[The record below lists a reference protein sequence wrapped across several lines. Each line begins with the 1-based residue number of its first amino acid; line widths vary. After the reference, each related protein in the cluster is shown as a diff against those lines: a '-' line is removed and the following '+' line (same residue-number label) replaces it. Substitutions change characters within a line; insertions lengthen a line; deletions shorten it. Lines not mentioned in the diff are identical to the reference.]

1 MLFIY
6 MSKKEAFSRV
16 VIDRK
21 LREAG
26 WDIEDETQVVFEDH
40 GAAGRA
46 DYVLRDTKGMPIAI
60 IEAKSPEIDP
70 YTAKKQARDYVEL
83 QYPMVD
89 YIYLANDEKIYFWDL
104 GQGDAIPSD
113 GGFFSREDL
122 ERKRASGRVNNVEPL
137 SQKEVT
143 AEYFSDVS
151 DAIKPY
157 YYQIDAW
164 NAIAKDYDE
173 KHKRAFLLEMAT
185 GTGKTIL
192 AGLIISKF
200 LRTNN
205 ASRVLFIVDRQ
216 SLATQTKAK
225 FEQLLHTISKVG
237 VYWGGKHQNI
247 LGSNVVV
254 ATIQSLS
261 LHGKTDF
268 TPGAFDLI
276 IHDEA
281 HRSIYTPDA
290 RAAVDYFVGAAKIGL
305 TATPKDFLKNI
316 DIEQLGQD
324 DPRAL
329 QRRIQRDTYRY
340 FGCDDGVPTYRYTI
354 QDGSKDGFL
363 IEPTYR
369 KANTA
374 LTYKAL
380 SNEGI
385 TKLDDVELEEGTSLK
400 IRDLERKVY
409 FPKRNEA
416 MMREFLDFADRA
428 LNGEVGKSLIFAVS
442 HNHAVALAKI
452 LNQLT
457 PEYNGRF
464 AEVITSRIKGAHDI
478 AKEFA
483 DIQHPLP
490 RVGITV
496 DMLAT
501 GFDAPEVQNVVLV
514 RAIYNPTTYQQIK
527 GRGTRLCPEINK
539 SRFVVHDFAGVME
552 YFEEKHDWD
561 APLNAPVEK
570 KYGSANQETEDG
582 KPIVRGSTDDTKK
595 TKDREISEVPTSQ
608 TNDFTLT
615 RDEIRYGLGEGDVVD
630 RNMYQDEWTKAVHAY
645 VAENRETI
653 ERVVD
658 DPEAMDEL
666 MEDINQKLLGRPKYY
681 FNEETLRQSHRIIA
695 GVRDFFMAA
704 LGKSTLPTRDEQL
717 ADFKQGLVSKFA
729 DQGGGATQRRTQM
742 VKYLADHLMDNNELV
757 KEINS
762 TNNLSFLTRPE
773 FSQAYQIR
781 DWLSE
786 FGSDSEG
793 LLELVSDIAESEL
806 LKV

>member
-1 MLFIY
+1 MGQT
-6 MSKKEAFSRV
+6 EAFSRV

-26 WDIEDETQVVFEDH
+26 WDIEDSSQVVFEDH
-40 GAAGRA
+40 GDAGRS
-46 DYVLRDTKGMPIAI
+46 DYVLKDSKGAPLAV
-60 IEAKSPEIDP
+60 IEAKAPAIDP
-70 YTAKKQARDYVEL
+70 YIAKKQARDYVEL

-104 GQGDAIPSD
+104 GHGDAIPSD
-113 GGFFSREDL
+113 SGFFSREDL

-137 SQKEVT
+137 LQKEVT
-143 AEYFSDVS
+143 TEYFSDVS
-151 DAIKPY
+151 DVIKPY

-164 NAIAKDYDE
+164 NAIAKSYDE
-173 KHKRAFLLEMAT
+173 NHKRAFLLEMAT

-192 AGLIISKF
+192 ASLIISKF

-205 ASRVLFIVDRQ
+205 ASRVLFVVDRQ
-216 SLATQTKAK
+216 SLAIQTKSK
-225 FEQLLHTISKVG
+225 FEQLLANLSKVG
-237 VYWGGKHQNI
+237 VYWGGKHQNL

-254 ATIQSLS
+254 ATIQTLS
-261 LHGKTDF
+261 LHGKKDF

-281 HRSIYTPDA
+281 HRSIYTPEA
-290 RAAVDYFVGAAKIGL
+290 RAAVDYFVGAVKIGL

-316 DIEQLGQD
+316 DTEQLGQD

-329 QRRIQRDTYRY
+329 DRRIQRDTYRY

-363 IEPTYR
+363 IEPVYR
-369 KANTA
+369 KAKTS
-374 LTYKAL
+374 LTYQAL
-380 SNEGI
+380 SSEGI

-416 MMREFLDFADRA
+416 MMREFLDYADHA
-428 LNGEVGKSLIFAVS
+428 PNGEIGKTLIFAVS
-442 HNHAVALAKI
+442 QNHAVSLAKI

-464 AEVITSRIKGAHDI
+464 AEVITSRVRGAHDI
-478 AKEFA
+478 AKDFA
-483 DIQHPLP
+483 DIQSQVT
-490 RVGITV
+490 RVGVTV

-501 GFDAPEVQNVVLV
+501 GFDAPEIQNVVMA
-514 RAIYNPTTYQQIK
+514 RAIYDPTTYQQIK
-527 GRGTRLCPEINK
+527 GRGTRLCPEIK
-539 SRFVVHDFAGVME
+539 KERFVIHDFAGVID
-552 YFEEKHDWD
+552 YFEEKHDWE
-561 APLNAPVEK
+561 APLNAPADK
-570 KYGSANQETEDG
+570 TYGSANQETEDG
-582 KPIVRGSTDDTKK
+582 KPIVRGSTGDDTQK
-595 TKDREISEVPTSQ
+595 TKDRETTETPTSQ
-608 TNDFTLT
+608 TNDFTLS

-645 VAENRETI
+645 LAENREHI
-653 ERVVD
+653 ERVID
-658 DPEAMDEL
+658 DPEAMDVL
-666 MEDINQKLLGRPKYY
+666 MEDINLKLLDRPKYY
-681 FNEETLRQSHRIIA
+681 FNEESLRQSHRIIA
-695 GVRDFFMAA
+695 GVRDFFLAA
-704 LGKSTLPTRDEQL
+704 IGKSTLPTRDEQM
-717 ADFKQGLVSKFA
+717 AEFKQGLVSKFA
-729 DQGGGATQRRTQM
+729 DSGGGATQRRTQM
-742 VKYLADHLMDNNELV
+742 VKYLADHLMEDEKLV
-757 KEINS
+757 QEINS
-762 TNNLSFLTRPE
+762 AHNLSFLQLPE

-786 FGSDSEG
+786 FGNDSEG
-793 LLELVSDIAESEL
+793 ILELVGDIAESEL

>member
-1 MLFIY
+1 MGQ
-6 MSKKEAFSRV
+6 SEAFSRV

-26 WDIEDETQVVFEDH
+26 WDIEDSSQVVFEDH
-40 GAAGRA
+40 GDAGRS
-46 DYVLRDTKGMPIAI
+46 DYVLKDLKGVPLAV
-60 IEAKSPEIDP
+60 IEAKSPVIDP

-104 GQGDAIPSD
+104 GHGDAIPSD
-113 GGFFSREDL
+113 SGFFSREDL

-137 SQKEVT
+137 LQKEVT
-143 AEYFSDVS
+143 AEYFNDVS
-151 DAIKPY
+151 DFIKPY

-173 KHKRAFLLEMAT
+173 NHKRAFLLEMAT

-192 AGLIISKF
+192 ASLIISKF

-205 ASRVLFIVDRQ
+205 ASRVLFVVDRQ
-216 SLATQTKAK
+216 SLAIQTKAK
-225 FEQLLHTISKVG
+225 FEQLLSSLSKVG
-237 VYWGGKHQNI
+237 VYWGGKHQNL

-254 ATIQSLS
+254 ATIQTLS
-261 LHGKTDF
+261 LHGKKDF

-290 RAAVDYFVGAAKIGL
+290 RAAVDYFVGAVKIGL

-316 DIEQLGQD
+316 DVEQLGQD

-329 QRRIQRDTYRY
+329 ERRVQRDTYRY

-363 IEPTYR
+363 IEPVYR
-369 KANTA
+369 KAKTS
-374 LTYKAL
+374 LTYQAL

-416 MMREFLDFADRA
+416 MMREFLDYADHA
-428 LNGEVGKSLIFAVS
+428 PNGEIGKTLVFAVS
-442 HNHAVALAKI
+442 QNHAVALGKI

-464 AEVITSRIKGAHDI
+464 AEVITSRVKGAHDI

-483 DIQHPLP
+483 DIENKLP

-501 GFDAPEVQNVVLV
+501 GFDAPEVQNVVLA
-514 RAIYNPTTYQQIK
+514 RAIYDPTTYQQIK
-527 GRGTRLCPEINK
+527 GRGTRLCPEIK
-539 SRFVVHDFAGVME
+539 KERFVMHDFAGVID
-552 YFEEKHDWD
+552 YFEEKHDWE
-561 APLNAPVEK
+561 APLNAP
-570 KYGSANQETEDG
+570 AG
-582 KPIVRGSTDDTKK
+582 KVRSTPPGDDTPPSGGDDGPVDGPPRPEE
-595 TKDREISEVPTSQ
+595 TPTSQ
-608 TNDFTLT
+608 TIDFTVS

-645 VAENRETI
+645 VAENREHI
-653 ERVVD
+653 ERVID

-666 MEDINQKLLGRPKYY
+666 MEDINQKLLDKPKYY
-681 FNEETLRQSHRIIA
+681 FNEESLRQSHRIIA
-695 GVRDFFMAA
+695 GVRDFFLAA
-704 LGKSTLPTRDEQL
+704 IGKSTLPTRDEQMSE
-717 ADFKQGLVSKFA
+717 FKQGLVNKFA

-742 VKYLADHLMDNNELV
+742 VKYLADHLMEDEKLV
-757 KEINS
+757 QEIN
-762 TNNLSFLTRPE
+762 TAHNLSFLQRPE

-786 FGSDSEG
+786 FGNDSEG
-793 LLELVSDIAESEL
+793 ILELVGDIAESEL

>member
-1 MLFIY
+1 
-6 MSKKEAFSRV
+6 MSQNEAYSRII
-16 VIDRK
+16 IDRK

-26 WDIEDETQVVFEDH
+26 WDIEDESQVVFEDH
-40 GAAGRA
+40 GTSGRA
-46 DYVLRDTKGMPIAI
+46 DYVLKDLRGRPIAV
-60 IEAKSPEIDP
+60 IEAKAPNIDP

-83 QYPMVD
+83 QYPMANYV
-89 YIYLANDEKIYFWDL
+89 YLANDEKIYFWDL

-113 GGFFSREDL
+113 SGFFSREDI

-137 SQKEVT
+137 LQKEVT
-143 AEYFSDVS
+143 AEYFNDVS
-151 DAIKPY
+151 DVIKPY

-164 NAIAKDYDE
+164 NAIAKDYDGN
-173 KHKRAFLLEMAT
+173 HKRAFLLEMAT

-192 AGLIISKF
+192 ASLIISKF

-205 ASRVLFIVDRQ
+205 ASRVLFVVDRQ
-216 SLATQTKAK
+216 SLAIQTKAK
-225 FEQLLHTISKVG
+225 FEQLLSSLSKVG
-237 VYWGGKHQNI
+237 VYWGGKHQNL

-254 ATIQSLS
+254 ATIQTLS
-261 LHGKTDF
+261 LHGKKDF

-290 RAAVDYFVGAAKIGL
+290 RAAVDYFVGAVKIGL

-316 DIEQLGQD
+316 DIEQLSQD

-329 QRRIQRDTYRY
+329 ERRVQRDTYRY

-363 IEPTYR
+363 IEPVYR
-369 KANTA
+369 KAKTA
-374 LTYKAL
+374 LTYQAL
-380 SNEGI
+380 SSEGI

-409 FPKRNEA
+409 FPKRNET
-416 MMREFLDFADRA
+416 MMREFLDYADHA
-428 LNGEVGKSLIFAVS
+428 PNGEIGKTLIFAVS
-442 HNHAVALAKI
+442 QNHAVSLARI

-464 AEVITSRIKGAHDI
+464 AEVITSRVKGAHDI

-483 DIQHPLP
+483 DIENKLP
-490 RVGITV
+490 RVGVTV

-501 GFDAPEVQNVVLV
+501 GFDAPEVQNVVLA
-514 RAIYNPTTYQQIK
+514 RAIYDPTTYQQIK
-527 GRGTRLCPEINK
+527 GRGTRLCPEIK
-539 SRFVVHDFAGVME
+539 KERFVVHDFAGVID

-561 APLNAPVEK
+561 APLNAPTGK
-570 KYGSANQETEDG
+570 AYGSTNQETEDG
-582 KPIVRGSTDDTKK
+582 TPIVRGSTGDDTQK
-595 TKDREISEVPTSQ
+595 TKDRETTDTPTSQ
-608 TNDFTLT
+608 TNDFTVS

-645 VAENRETI
+645 VADNKAKI
-653 ERVVD
+653 EQVID

-666 MEDINQKLLGRPKYY
+666 MEDINQKLLDKPKYY
-681 FNEETLRQSHRIIA
+681 FNEESLRQSHRIIA
-695 GVRDFFMAA
+695 GVRDFFLAA
-704 LGKSTLPTRDEQL
+704 LGKTQLPTRDEQL
-717 ADFKQGLVSKFA
+717 AEFKQGLVNKFA

-742 VKYLADHLMDNNELV
+742 VKYLADHLMEDEELV
-757 KEINS
+757 KDINDAR
-762 TNNLSFLTRPE
+762 NLSFLQRPE

-786 FGSDSEG
+786 FGNDSEEI
-793 LLELVSDIAESEL
+793 LELVGDIAESEL

>member
-1 MLFIY
+1 
-6 MSKKEAFSRV
+6 MSASMGQSEAFSRV

-26 WDIEDETQVVFEDH
+26 WDIEDSSQVVFEDH
-40 GAAGRA
+40 GDAGRS
-46 DYVLRDTKGMPIAI
+46 DYVLKDSKGIPLAV
-60 IEAKSPEIDP
+60 IEAKSPAIDP

-104 GQGDAIPSD
+104 GHGDAIPSD
-113 GGFFSREDL
+113 SGFFSREDL

-137 SQKEVT
+137 LQKEVT
-143 AEYFSDVS
+143 AEYFNDVS
-151 DAIKPY
+151 DVIKPY

-173 KHKRAFLLEMAT
+173 NYKRAFLLEMAT

-192 AGLIISKF
+192 ASLIISKF

-205 ASRVLFIVDRQ
+205 ASRVLFVVDRQ
-216 SLATQTKAK
+216 SLAIQTKAK
-225 FEQLLHTISKVG
+225 FEQLLSSLSKVG
-237 VYWGGKHQNI
+237 VYWGGKHQNL

-254 ATIQSLS
+254 ATIQTLS
-261 LHGKTDF
+261 LHGKKDF

-290 RAAVDYFVGAAKIGL
+290 RAAVDYFVGAVKIGL

-316 DIEQLGQD
+316 DVEQLSQD

-329 QRRIQRDTYRY
+329 ERRVQRDTYRY

-354 QDGSKDGFL
+354 QDGSKDGYL
-363 IEPTYR
+363 IEPVYR
-369 KANTA
+369 KAKTS
-374 LTYKAL
+374 LTYQAL

-416 MMREFLDFADRA
+416 MMREFLDYADHA
-428 LNGEVGKSLIFAVS
+428 PNGEIGKTLVFAVS
-442 HNHAVALAKI
+442 QNHAVALGKI

-464 AEVITSRIKGAHDI
+464 AEVITSRVKGAHDI

-483 DIQHPLP
+483 DIENKLP

-501 GFDAPEVQNVVLV
+501 GFDAPEVQNVVLA
-514 RAIYNPTTYQQIK
+514 RAIYDPTTYQQIK
-527 GRGTRLCPEINK
+527 GRGTRLCPEIK
-539 SRFVVHDFAGVME
+539 KERFVMHDFAGVID
-552 YFEEKHDWD
+552 YFEERHDWE
-561 APLNAPVEK
+561 APLNAPAGKVRSTPPGGDTQPSGGDNGPVDGPSRPE
-570 KYGSANQETEDG
+570 ET
-582 KPIVRGSTDDTKK
+582 
-595 TKDREISEVPTSQ
+595 PTSQ
-608 TNDFTLT
+608 TIDFTVS

-645 VAENRETI
+645 VAENREHI
-653 ERVVD
+653 ERVID

-666 MEDINQKLLGRPKYY
+666 MEDINQKLLDKPKYY
-681 FNEETLRQSHRIIA
+681 FNEESLRQSHRIIA
-695 GVRDFFMAA
+695 GVRDFFLAA
-704 LGKSTLPTRDEQL
+704 IGKSTLPTRDEQM
-717 ADFKQGLVSKFA
+717 AEFKQGLVNKFA

-742 VKYLADHLMDNNELV
+742 VKYLADHLMEDEKLV
-757 KEINS
+757 QEINAAH
-762 TNNLSFLTRPE
+762 NLSFLQRPE

-786 FGSDSEG
+786 FGNDSEG
-793 LLELVSDIAESEL
+793 ILELVGDIAESEL

>member
-1 MLFIY
+1 MNH
-6 MSKKEAFSRV
+6 KEAYSRV

-26 WDIEDETQVVFEDH
+26 WDIEDDSQVVFEDH
-40 GAAGRA
+40 GSAGRA
-46 DYVLRDTKGMPIAI
+46 DYVLKDSKGMPIAV
-60 IEAKSPEIDP
+60 IEAKSPDIDP
-70 YTAKKQARDYVEL
+70 YNAKKQARDYVEL
-83 QYPMVD
+83 QYPMAD

-113 GGFFSREDL
+113 GGFFSRDDL
-122 ERKRASGRVNNVEPL
+122 ERKRASHRVNNVQPL
-137 SQKEVT
+137 QQQEVNSD
-143 AEYFSDVS
+143 YFNDVS
-151 DAIKPY
+151 DIIKPY
-157 YYQIDAW
+157 YYQIEAW
-164 NAIAKDYDE
+164 NSIAKDYDE

-185 GTGKTIL
+185 GTGKTVL
-192 AGLIISKF
+192 AALIISKF

-205 ASRVLFIVDRQ
+205 ASRILFVVDRQ
-216 SLATQTKAK
+216 SLAIQTKAK
-225 FEQLLHTISKVG
+225 FEQLLSNLSKVG
-237 VYWGGKHQNI
+237 VYWGGKHQNL

-254 ATIQSLS
+254 ATIQTLS
-261 LHGKTDF
+261 LHGKKDF

-281 HRSIYTPDA
+281 HRSIYTPEA
-290 RAAVDYFVGAAKIGL
+290 RAAVDYFVGASKIGL

-316 DIEQLGQD
+316 DAEKLSQD

-329 QRRIQRDTYRY
+329 ERRIQRDTYRY
-340 FGCDDGVPTYRYTI
+340 FGCNDGTPTYRYTI

-363 IEPTYR
+363 IEPVYR
-369 KANTA
+369 KANTS
-374 LTYKAL
+374 LTYQAL

-416 MMREFLDFADRA
+416 MMREFLDFADHA
-428 LNGEVGKSLIFAVS
+428 PNGEVGKTLVFAVS
-442 HNHAVALAKI
+442 QNHAVALAKI
-452 LNQLT
+452 LNSLT

-464 AEVITSRIKGAHDI
+464 AEVITSRVKGAHEI

-483 DIQHPLP
+483 DIENKLP

-501 GFDAPEVQNVVLV
+501 GFDAPEVQNVVLA
-514 RAIYNPTTYQQIK
+514 RAIYDPTTYQQIK
-527 GRGTRLCPEINK
+527 GRGTRLCPEIK
-539 SRFVVHDFAGVME
+539 KERFVIHDFAGVID
-552 YFEEKHDWD
+552 YFEEKHDWE
-561 APLNAPVEK
+561 APLNTPATK
-570 KYGSANQETEDG
+570 
-582 KPIVRGSTDDTKK
+582 VRGTLPGGDEPLTPGTDDPVDVPPRPGET
-595 TKDREISEVPTSQ
+595 PTSQ
-608 TNDFTLT
+608 TTDFVIT
-615 RDEIRYGLGEGDVVD
+615 RDQIRYGLGEGDVVD

-645 VAENRETI
+645 VADNKEKI
-653 ERVVD
+653 EQVID

-666 MEDINQKLLGRPKYY
+666 MEDINQKLLDKPKYY
-681 FNEETLRQSHRIIA
+681 FNEESLRQSHRIIA
-695 GVRDFFMAA
+695 GVRDFFLAA
-704 LGKSTLPTRDEQL
+704 LGKTQLPSRDEQM
-717 ADFKQGLVSKFA
+717 AEFKQGLVNKFA

-742 VKYLADHLMDNNELV
+742 VKYLADHLMEDEKLV
-757 KEINS
+757 QEINTS
-762 TNNLSFLTRPE
+762 NNLSFLQRPE

-786 FGSDSEG
+786 FGDNSEG
-793 LLELVSDIAESEL
+793 ILELVSDIAESEL